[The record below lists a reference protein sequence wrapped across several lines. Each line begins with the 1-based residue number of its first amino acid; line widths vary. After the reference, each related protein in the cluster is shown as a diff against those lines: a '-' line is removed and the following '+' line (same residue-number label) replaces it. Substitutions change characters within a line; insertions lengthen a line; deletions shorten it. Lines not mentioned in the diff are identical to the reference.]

1 MNRRQPSLL
10 IVDDEVRGLESLQ
23 RILAEDFEVHTATNA
38 REAEQILER
47 EWVNIVLCDQRMPET
62 TGVEFLTKVRKQ
74 WPDVIRMILSGY
86 TDAEDIIQGVNEAG
100 IYQYITKPWHP
111 DSLLMSLKNAA
122 HLFDLQREN
131 ELLNI
136 ELKRNPD
143 LLEKKVT
150 HKRERLKQQHHS
162 DDGVVR
168 AENSPMNEVC
178 DKVNRVS
185 PYDVTVLL
193 SGESGTGKELCARA
207 LHYNSLRGDKPFVV
221 ENCAALPDELLE
233 SELFGYERGA
243 FTGAV
248 EDRAGLFELADG
260 GTLFLD
266 EIGELP
272 FDVQVK
278 LLRVLQE
285 GEFFRVG
292 STVPRKANIRVV
304 AATNKDLEVEVRAG
318 RFRQDLYYRLSTI
331 AIHLPPLRDRKMDIP
346 PIAHAL
352 LQSAMRSLNKQ
363 VEGFTEEALQCM
375 QAYHWPGNVRELQNE
390 IQHMLVMSNDRLLG
404 ADLLSPRVLQAT
416 PREQESENELLT
428 PLEGSLKERIESIEA
443 RILRESL
450 IRHRWNKSQAARD
463 LGLSRVGLRSKL
475 ERYGLEQP
483 PNGNGNGNGSAKG
496 NGGESK
502 LAASEQGN

>member
-1 MNRRQPSLL
+1 MNRQPSLL
-10 IVDDEVRGLESLQ
+10 IVDDEVRGLEALV
-23 RILAEDFEVHTATNA
+23 RILEEDFEVRTATNA

-47 EWVNIVLCDQRMPET
+47 EWINIVLCDQRMPET
-62 TGVEFLTKVRKQ
+62 TGVEFLTKVRRQ

-111 DSLLMSLKNAA
+111 DSLLLTLKNAA
-122 HLFDLQREN
+122 HLFRLQREN
-131 ELLNI
+131 ELLNV

-143 LLEKKVT
+143 LLEKKVSD
-150 HKRERLKQQHHS
+150 KRQQLKQQHHC
-162 DDGVVR
+162 DDGIVR
-168 AENSPMNEVC
+168 AGDSPMNTVC

-233 SELFGYERGA
+233 SELFGYKRGA

-248 EDRAGLFELADG
+248 EDRAGLFERADG
-260 GTLFLD
+260 GTIFLD
-266 EIGELP
+266 EIGEVSP
-272 FDVQVK
+272 AFQVK
-278 LLRVLQE
+278 LLRVIQE
-285 GEFFRVG
+285 GE
-292 STVPRKANIRVV
+292 IRPLGCARRLNVDV
-304 AATNKDLEVEVRAG
+304 RIIAATNKDLEAEVRAG

-331 AIHLPPLRDRKMDIP
+331 GIHLPPLRDRKMDIP
-346 PIAHAL
+346 PIANAL
-352 LQSAMRSLNKQ
+352 LQSAMRALNKQ
-363 VEGFTEEALQCM
+363 VEGFSDEALACM

-390 IQHMLVMSNDRLLG
+390 IQHMLVMSNEPELG

-416 PREQESENELLT
+416 PGDEGETQEPLST
-428 PLEGSLKERIESIEA
+428 LEGSLKDRIESIEA

-450 IRHRWNKSQAARD
+450 IRHRWNKSRAARD

-483 PNGNGNGNGSAKG
+483 PQGGNGSCRKAVTEG
-496 NGGESK
+496 DG
-502 LAASEQGN
+502 A